1 MRAYERLLKYITF
14 NTQADAKKGEDGVV
28 PSSSGQW
35 DLANALMEELA
46 ELGIKN
52 VELDEKGFIY
62 GSIPSNL
69 SEEQQC
75 DTIGFVAHMDTA
87 TTFPGPENTAR
98 IIEKY
103 DGGLIMLCEGVVLE
117 PENCSGLK
125 DSIGDDLIVTNGKT
139 LLGADDKAGLAEIM
153 TALSYMIEHP
163 EFSHGEVAF
172 IFTPDEEIGGSMRHI
187 DIEKTNAKYAYT
199 LDGEAFGMVE
209 YQSFCGGAVTLE
221 IDGITAHPCSGKGVL
236 ENALVLGNQLH
247 SMLPAW
253 ERPEHTEGFDGYYHL
268 VQMEGNSQKCKMS
281 YLLRYYREEEYN
293 RAKKRVE
300 QIAERLNEEYGR
312 KAVHLTFID
321 GSMSI
326 TKKIEEKKELI
337 DFAVEE
343 IRNCGVEP
351 VIPPMRGG
359 TDGVALTEKGLRC
372 PNLGTG
378 SYNHHAV
385 NEFANIQQMDRCVE
399 LILRI
404 IARFAAL

>member
-14 NTQADAKKGEDGVV
+14 DTQADAQKGEDDVV
-28 PSSSGQW
+28 PSSPGQW
-35 DLANALMEELA
+35 GLARALMAELA
-46 ELGIKN
+46 ALGIEHA
-52 VELDEKGFIY
+52 ELDEKGFIY

-69 SEEQQC
+69 PKGQQC
-75 DTIGFVAHMDTA
+75 DTIGFIAHMDTA
-87 TTFPGPENTAR
+87 TTFPGAGDTAR

-103 DGGLIMLCEGVVLE
+103 DGGEIPLCEGVVLN
-117 PENCSGLK
+117 PENCNGLK
-125 DSIGDDLIVTNGKT
+125 DSVGDDLIVTNGKT

-153 TALSYMIEHP
+153 TALAYMMEHP
-163 EFSHGEVAF
+163 EFLHGEVAF

-187 DIEKTNAKYAYT
+187 DVEKTSAKYAYT

-221 IDGITAHPCSGKGVL
+221 IDGVSAHPCFGKGQL
-236 ENALVLGNQLH
+236 ENALVIGNQLH
-247 SMLPAW
+247 NMLPAW

-268 VQMEGNSQKCKMS
+268 VQMEGNPQKCKMA
-281 YLLRYYREEEYN
+281 YLIRYYKEEEYN

-300 QIAERLNEEYGR
+300 QIAELLNTEYNREAIRLNFMDGR
-312 KAVHLTFID
+312 
-321 GSMSI
+321 MSI
-326 TKKIEEKKELI
+326 TEKIEEKKELI

-343 IRNCGVEP
+343 IRNCGAEP

-359 TDGVALTEKGLRC
+359 TDGVALTEKGLLC

-378 SYNHHAV
+378 SYNHHAI

-404 IARFAAL
+404 TTRFAAV